1 MSGRTRKIGKLPK
14 INNFLYLGI
23 FIFRINNLIDF

>member
-1 MSGRTRKIGKLPK
+1 MSGRTRKIRKLPK

-23 FIFRINNLIDF
+23 FIFILKTQ